1 MKLAF
6 RSTENLAFTLLAELV
21 GLEEQGNSEVEVRPK
36 SIPVNGKGAFILTF
50 VTNCPATLESSIACI
65 RRILILRVKDTKIHF
80 HFPIEVMFYPGGG
93 AEPAVE

>member
-1 MKLAF
+1 M
-6 RSTENLAFTLLAELV
+6 
-21 GLEEQGNSEVEVRPK
+21 EVRPK

-50 VTNCPATLESSIACI
+50 VTNCPPSSENSTACI

-80 HFPIEVMFYPGGG
+80 HFPIEVTFYPGGG